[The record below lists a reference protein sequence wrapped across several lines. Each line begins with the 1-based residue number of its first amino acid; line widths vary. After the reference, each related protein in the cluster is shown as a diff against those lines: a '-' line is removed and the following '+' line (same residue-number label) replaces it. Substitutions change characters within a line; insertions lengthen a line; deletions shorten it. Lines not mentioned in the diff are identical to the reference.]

1 VSTLA
6 LIHETA
12 SHLIDAAGTVPD
24 PGNGDAPPGFDK
36 FVTVLGWVK
45 WVALGIAVAGVIII
59 GAKLTIDNRRGEG
72 GQHLGSLGFA
82 MIGIII
88 IAGAVSLVSFL
99 VS

>member
-1 VSTLA
+1 MSALLA
-6 LIHETA
+6 LHE
-12 SHLIDAAGTVPD
+12 SLGHLVIAAANVPD
-24 PGNGDAPPGFDK
+24 PGNGTAPPGFEK
-36 FVTVLGWVK
+36 FTDVLGWVK
-45 WVALGIAVAGVIII
+45 WLALGIAIAGIIII

-88 IAGAVSLVSFL
+88 ISGAVSLVSFL

>member
-1 VSTLA
+1 MSALLA
-6 LIHETA
+6 FHESLA
-12 SHLIDAAGTVPD
+12 DIVIAGGNVPD
-24 PGNGDAPPGFDK
+24 PGNGSAPPGFDK
-36 FVTVLGWVK
+36 FIAVLGWVK
-45 WVALGIAVAGVIII
+45 WLALGIAIVGIIII

-88 IAGAVSLVSFL
+88 ISGAVSLVSFL